1 MEEKELQEDKKGILS
16 KKTYNFAIRIVKLS
30 KFLRES
36 NEYVLSKQLLRS
48 GTAIGALIREAE
60 YAQSISDFVSKLSIA
75 LKEANETLYWISLLY
90 DTEHFDEKIKN
101 SFQKDCDEIISIL
114 VTSIK
119 TAKKRINQKGVKSGF
134 E

>member
-36 NEYVLSKQLLRS
+36 NEYVLSKQLLGS

-119 TAKKRINQKGVKSGF
+119 TGKKRINQKGAKS
-134 E
+134 EE